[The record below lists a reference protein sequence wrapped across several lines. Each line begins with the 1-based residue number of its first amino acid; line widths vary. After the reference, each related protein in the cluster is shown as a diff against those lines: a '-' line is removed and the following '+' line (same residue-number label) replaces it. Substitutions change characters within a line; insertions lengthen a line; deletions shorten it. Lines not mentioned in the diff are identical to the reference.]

1 MRGERKSYVI
11 VHEILPTMTSLILAS
26 FLGAA
31 LYAVLFAAGLQ
42 FIGLGDPNSQSWG
55 TMLYWAENNEALGAG
70 MPYWAIM
77 PGVCIALLGAA
88 FALLNYAFDEVSS
101 PALRLRKLER
111 QGVDADGAEVVP
123 ARPQDP
129 KNILEVR
136 NLSVAYASE
145 HGPVVAVDDVSFEL
159 AKGEF
164 LGVVGE
170 SACGKSTLVYAIARL
185 LGAPLAGEITNG
197 QVLFKGQDMVTL
209 SDKQLRHI
217 RWRDYSVVMQSAMNA
232 LNPVLTIGAQM
243 RDACEAHST
252 MSKRQIEGRSKE
264 VLRLVSIDPVH
275 LLSYPH
281 QLSGGMRQR
290 AMIAMALLFT
300 PELIVMDEPTSA
312 LDVVG
317 QRSLMVQ
324 IKELQEQLGFAVI
337 FVTHDMS
344 LVRHF
349 SDRLLVMY
357 AAQVAELGRTR
368 QLFEQAAAP
377 VHARACS
384 KRSPRST
391 GAKEHLVGIPGSPP
405 DLLRPAGRLPLR
417 AALPARVRALRGRA
431 AAAARGRRRA
441 RPLLPARAG
450 CRGFGREGGRGVS
463 EPLLRVEGLT
473 RHFRVGKLFSRQ
485 KLHAVDD
492 VGFELEPGEI
502 VALVGESGSGKST
515 IARLLAR
522 VYKPTAGEIYF
533 QGKPVS
539 NLRTRRQ
546 RLAYASDVAMVF
558 QDPYSSI
565 NPAYRVTHPIERGLV
580 LHRREV
586 ARRRREA
593 EVERSLAE
601 VGLLPAARVAAK
613 FPHELSGGQRQR
625 VGFASA
631 LAVKPKLIVAD
642 EPVSML
648 DVSIRIGV
656 LNLMTELREREGVS
670 FLYITHDVASAR
682 YVADRVLVLYAGHLV
697 EEGPAEEVIQ
707 RPEAPVHAAAPLG
720 RARPARRARHLGRRR
735 RRRAAEGDRPAAGL
749 PFPRPLPL
757 RDRGLRDRHA
767 AASGRSG
774 RERLVACHVA
784 VADAEDAALE
794 RV

>member
-1 MRGERKSYVI
+1 MSLPSVADPVEPAGATVGSGPPEEATRRSVGADLFRSVIRNKKALVGLGLLLVFVVLAAIPGQIAPDDPRAKVYPPGLGPSLHHLFGTTAYGEDVFSQLVFGTRQSLLIALLVGGLATVIAVVVGVSAGYLGGTTDGILSLITDVILVIPIFPLIIVIAAYERNSGLFTLVIVLGVLGWSYGARQLRSQTLSLRTRDFLEAARVRGERKSYVI

-368 QLFEQAAAP
+368 QLFGKPLHPYTQGLLDAYP
-377 VHARACS
+377 SIH
-384 KRSPRST
+384 
-391 GAKEHLVGIPGSPP
+391 GAKEHLLGIPGSPP
-405 DLLRPAGRLPLR
+405 DLLRPPAGCRFAPRCPHAFAPLPR
-417 AALPARVRALRGRA
+417 RA
-431 AAAARGRRRA
+431 AAPARGRRRA

-450 CRGFGREGGRGVS
+450 GRAGRGAEGRRRVS
-463 EPLLRVEGLT
+463 EPLLRAEGLT
-473 RHFRVGKLFSRQ
+473 RHFR
-485 KLHAVDD
+485 
-492 VGFELEPGEI
+492 
-502 VALVGESGSGKST
+502 SGSCSRASGCTPST
-515 IARLLAR
+515 
-522 VYKPTAGEIYF
+522 T
-533 QGKPVS
+533 S
-539 NLRTRRQ
+539 T
-546 RLAYASDVAMVF
+546 S
-558 QDPYSSI
+558 
-565 NPAYRVTHPIERGLV
+565 
-580 LHRREV
+580 
-586 ARRRREA
+586 
-593 EVERSLAE
+593 RSA
-601 VGLLPAARVAAK
+601 AAR
-613 FPHELSGGQRQR
+613 SSR
-625 VGFASA
+625 S
-631 LAVKPKLIVAD
+631 
-642 EPVSML
+642 
-648 DVSIRIGV
+648 
-656 LNLMTELREREGVS
+656 
-670 FLYITHDVASAR
+670 SAR
-682 YVADRVLVLYAGHLV
+682 
-697 EEGPAEEVIQ
+697 
-707 RPEAPVHAAAPLG
+707 AAAA
-720 RARPARRARHLGRRR
+720 RARSPACSRACTSRPPARSTSRAGR
-735 RRRAAEGDRPAAGL
+735 
-749 PFPRPLPL
+749 
-757 RDRGLRDRHA
+757 
-767 AASGRSG
+767 
-774 RERLVACHVA
+774 
-784 VADAEDAALE
+784 
-794 RV
+794 